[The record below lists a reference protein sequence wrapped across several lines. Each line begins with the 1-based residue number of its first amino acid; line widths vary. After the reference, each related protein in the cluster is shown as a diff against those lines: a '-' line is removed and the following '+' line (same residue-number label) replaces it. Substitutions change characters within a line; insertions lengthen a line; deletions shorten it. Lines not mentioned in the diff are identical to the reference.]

1 MAHYTMIGM
10 MLNTFD
16 QQLHS
21 GWEPL
26 LPIP

>member
-16 QQLHS
+16 QQLHN

-26 LPIP
+26 LPVP

>member
-16 QQLHS
+16 QQLHPD
-21 GWEPL
+21 WKPL